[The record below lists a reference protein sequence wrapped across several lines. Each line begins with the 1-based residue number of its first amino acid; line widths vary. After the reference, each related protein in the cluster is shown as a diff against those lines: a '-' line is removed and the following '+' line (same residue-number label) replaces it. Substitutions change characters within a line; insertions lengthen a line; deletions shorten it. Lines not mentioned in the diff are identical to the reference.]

1 MYPDFLCVGFPKCGT
16 TTFYQLLKQHRQIEL
31 TRDVKEPQ
39 YYYKKSLY
47 KHGFEWYE
55 QRYYGHIQR
64 TNSIVIGEI
73 NPSLTNEKCACK
85 ISKDFPEDTKFI
97 FLMRNPIDRSYSAF
111 KYLVPV
117 KWFPFKYIYKDI
129 HLGHSKTFDLYINKL
144 LTKSKKEIMLHRNK
158 YTVLALGN
166 YYSCIKE
173 YMKYYPKKNMKFIIF
188 EEFIKNPQKTI
199 KEICEFLNLGEDK
212 YIRYNFKTNEG
223 NKRSRSVLG
232 CYIIGLLYRL
242 YFYLVENFS
251 INISSKYIYRKLIKF
266 YNFMNDFFLIPD
278 KTDKMSNTTKIKLE
292 DYYRV
297 DKNKLQKLIKKD
309 LNQLWFK

>member
-1 MYPDFLCVGFPKCGT
+1 MYPNFLCVGFPKCGT

-47 KHGFEWYE
+47 KHGFRWYE

-64 TNSIVIGEI
+64 TNNIVIGEI
-73 NPSLTNEKCACK
+73 NPSLTTEKCAYR
-85 ISKDFPEDTKFI
+85 ISENFPNDTKFI

-117 KWFPFKYIYKDI
+117 KWFSFKYIYKDI
-129 HLGHSKTFDLYINKL
+129 HLGHSKAFDLYIDKL
-144 LTKSKKEIMLHRNK
+144 LDKSKKKIMSSRNK
-158 YTVLALGN
+158 YTVLSLGN
-166 YYSCIKE
+166 YYFCIKE

-188 EEFIKNPQKTI
+188 EEFIKDPKKTI
-199 KEICEFLNLGEDK
+199 KEVCEFLDLKEDN

-223 NKRSRSVLG
+223 NKRARSVLG
-232 CYIIGLLYRL
+232 CYIIGLLYRI

-251 INISSKYIYRKLIKF
+251 INTSYEYIYRKLIKF
-266 YNFMNDFFLIPD
+266 YNFTNNFFLIPD
-278 KTDKMSNTTKIKLE
+278 DDNKIGNVTRKKLE
-292 DYYRV
+292 NYYRA
-297 DKNKLQKLIKKD
+297 DKNKLQKLIQKD
-309 LNQLWFK
+309 LDQLWFK